1 MTQKDIFDLKLIS
14 IYVLVDLYMQ
24 ETIENLR
31 IFEKDCTSMFVLR
44 EEAKEHNS
52 LENRISNLENK

>member
-1 MTQKDIFDLKLIS
+1 MTKKYLFELKLKLIFVS
-14 IYVLVDLYMQ
+14 VDLYMQ
-24 ETIENLR
+24 ETIETLR
-31 IFEKDCTSMFVLR
+31 MFEKDCTSIFVLR